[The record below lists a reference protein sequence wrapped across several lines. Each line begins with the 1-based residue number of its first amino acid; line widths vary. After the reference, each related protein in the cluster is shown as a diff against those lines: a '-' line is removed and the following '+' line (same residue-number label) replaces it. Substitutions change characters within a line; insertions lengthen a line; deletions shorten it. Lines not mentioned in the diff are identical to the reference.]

1 MWQLVINGPGYFETA
16 YELPEGVTHIGRA
29 DENEVVLSGDLVSR
43 THVRL
48 IAREQTLHAEDMGS
62 RNGSFLNSE
71 PLLQKQALHSG
82 DVLVVGENTLTVQ
95 KAKAKEHQETELVA
109 LGDALAGES
118 VTVAFSQGLQDSRM
132 RRLLDNFSGVFADEL
147 LKNAANVPFFQE
159 GESSTPLP
167 SREKPTD
174 SQWRSL
180 IAMYQVAESLA
191 QAQSL
196 EHFLEHACQLVLQRL
211 EASVVTVLQPT
222 EDGAFIP
229 KAVCDQRSNRNQS
242 ALFSQSIVATAIK
255 QAQAIAVLNAKQDPR
270 FAQKASVIASTEEQV
285 LCIPIGAQP
294 HFSAVLYVRREEHQ
308 GDALEAVLDVCTAI
322 AQLIATGITRFG
334 ERISMESRLR
344 LGLEH
349 HFSTEKAATL
359 LRELR
364 SNPARLET
372 FHETTV
378 SVLTLDIVWHAP
390 ANASLGAAWKE
401 TFRIVSHVIR
411 SFDGTLGASVGNRLT
426 AWFEASQATES
437 HAIRAVRAGLA
448 FEAAWN
454 RALGASRAFDLRVGI
469 STGTAIAGLMVDG
482 GRLEPIAIGE
492 ASLVAGFLCD
502 SAEPKQILVCGKT
515 LALLGARFDT
525 VALGPKTPPITWAP
539 KLMPTSVF
547 EITGEDD
554 GIRTMPGTKTSA

>member
-71 PLLQKQALHSG
+71 PLLQKQALQSG

-109 LGDALAGES
+109 LGDAFAGEP

-132 RRLLDNFSGVFADEL
+132 RRLLDNFSGIFADEL
-147 LKNAANVPFFQE
+147 LKNAANIPFFQE
-159 GESSTPLP
+159 GESSGPLP
-167 SREKPTD
+167 SPERPTD

-180 IAMYQVAESLA
+180 VTMYQVAESLA

-196 EHFLEHACQLVLQRL
+196 DHFLEHACQLVLQRL

-222 EDGAFIP
+222 TDGTFTP
-229 KAVCDQRSNRNQS
+229 KAVCDQRTNRSQS

-270 FAQKASVIASTEEQV
+270 FSQKASILAATEEQV

-294 HFSAVLYVRREEHQ
+294 SFSAVLYVRREQHQ

-322 AQLIATGITRFG
+322 AQLVSTGITRFG

-349 HFSTEKAATL
+349 HFSSETASRL
-359 LRELR
+359 LTELR
-364 SNPARLET
+364 TNPARLET
-372 FHETTV
+372 FREI
-378 SVLTLDIVWHAP
+378 SISALTLDVVWNIP
-390 ANASLGAAWKE
+390 PNASLGAAWKE
-401 TFRIVSHVIR
+401 TFRILAHVIR
-411 SFDGTLGASVGNRLT
+411 SFDGTLGASVGNRFT
-426 AWFEASQATES
+426 AWFEAGQNTES

-448 FEAAWN
+448 LEAAWN
-454 RALGASRAFDLRVGI
+454 RVLGSSRAFDLRMGI
-469 STGTAIAGLMVDG
+469 ATGVAVSGLVVDG
-482 GRLEPIAIGE
+482 GRLEPLAVGE
-492 ASLVAGFLCD
+492 ATLVAGFLCD
-502 SAEPKQILVCGKT
+502 TAEPKQILVCGKT

-525 VALGPKTPPITWAP
+525 VALGQKTPPAAWTAHLP
-539 KLMPTSVF
+539 ATSVF

-554 GIRTMPGTKTSA
+554 GIRTMPGAKTSG